1 MSFFAVSA
9 GLIQLLWLK
18 DLRRPTLFKLES
30 ETESES
36 TWNLNLN
43 EKYPGVADIL
53 SSFHNTIPNPF
64 LRKVQGRFWAYQHL
78 IIIPSQLVNICC
90 EDKLYLVYISL
101 NERLGKY

>member
-1 MSFFAVSA
+1 MSFFAASA
-9 GLIQLLWLK
+9 GLIELLWLK

-36 TWNLNLN
+36 TSNLNLN

-64 LRKVQGRFWAYQHL
+64 LRKVQGRF
-78 IIIPSQLVNICC
+78 
-90 EDKLYLVYISL
+90 
-101 NERLGKY
+101 

>member
-1 MSFFAVSA
+1 MSFFAASA
-9 GLIQLLWLK
+9 GLIELLWLK

-30 ETESES
+30 ESES

-101 NERLGKY
+101 NERLEKY

>member
-1 MSFFAVSA
+1 MSFFAASV
-9 GLIQLLWLK
+9 GLIELLWLK
-18 DLRRPTLFKLES
+18 DLRRPMLFQLES

-53 SSFHNTIPNPF
+53 SSFHNTIPTPF
-64 LRKVQGRFWAYQHL
+64 LGKVQVHFRTYQHL
-78 IIIPSQLVNICC
+78 IIIPSQLVNICS

-101 NERLGKY
+101 NQRFGK